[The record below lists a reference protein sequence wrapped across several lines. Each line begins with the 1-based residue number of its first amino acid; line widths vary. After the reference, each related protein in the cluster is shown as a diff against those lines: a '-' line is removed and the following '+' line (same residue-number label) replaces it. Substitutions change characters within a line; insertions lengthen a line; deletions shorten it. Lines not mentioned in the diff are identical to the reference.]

1 MRIVLYSRYPA
12 DFDRPKGGVE
22 SVTVNLA
29 RALARLPDNEVHV
42 VTLERG
48 LAKPR
53 DEQDADIMI
62 HRLPDPGFPQ
72 VLDVVCGPGRRRLIE
87 KIRELK
93 PDIVHSHE
101 THGLFLDS
109 IPFPHVFT
117 LHGFD
122 HANIVAGDERMKHLL
137 SFVWGRVEAVALA
150 RLHHV
155 VSISPYVEAMIRRL
169 TRAVIHPIDN
179 PLDLR
184 FFQTPPQPSL
194 VRRVLCVGWVSE
206 RKNTLG
212 SVRAFAELIA
222 KGYDAEL
229 IVAGQE
235 KEAAYLSQ
243 VIELIAALGLQKR
256 VKLIGHIN
264 HQALLE
270 ELSKASVLLLPSFQ
284 ENAPMVIAE
293 AMAMRVPVVAS
304 NLCGMPFMV
313 EEGTSGYLVDPA
325 KTDEIAN
332 ALVGIISSDER
343 YQSMCERSRVIA
355 EERFHPDVVA
365 AKHMSVYASVIA
377 DFLDRGSAG

>member
-29 RALARLPDNEVHV
+29 RALARLPENEVHV

-48 LAKPR
+48 LAMPR
-53 DEQDADIMI
+53 DERDEDIRI

-72 VLDVVCGPGRRRLIE
+72 VLDIVCGPGRRRLIA
-87 KIRELK
+87 KIKELA

-101 THGLFLDS
+101 THGLFLDR

-122 HANIVAGDERMKHLL
+122 HANIVAGDERMKHLR
-137 SFVWGRVEAVALA
+137 SFIWGRIEAVALA
-150 RLHHV
+150 RLDHV
-155 VSISPYVEAMIRRL
+155 ISISPYVEGMIRRL
-169 TRAVIHPIDN
+169 TQATIHPIDN

-184 FFQTPPQPSL
+184 FFQTSRQAAA
-194 VRRVLCVGWVSE
+194 VRRVLCVGWISE

-212 SVRAFAELIA
+212 SIRAFGDLVGKGHDVELI
-222 KGYDAEL
+222 
-229 IVAGQE
+229 IAGQE
-235 KEAAYLSQ
+235 KEAAYLGQ
-243 VIELIAALGLQKR
+243 VKGLIANRALQDR

-270 ELSKASVLLLPSFQ
+270 ELSKASILLLPSFQ

-293 AMAMRVPVVAS
+293 AMAMRVPVVTS

-313 EEGTSGYLVDPA
+313 EEGASGLLVDPA
-325 KTDEIAN
+325 NTDEIAD
-332 ALVGIISSDER
+332 ALIRIIASDEV
-343 YQSMCERSRVIA
+343 YQSMCHRSRAIA
-355 EERFHPDVVA
+355 EQRFHPDVVA
-365 AKHMSVYASVIA
+365 AKHMTVYESLIGR
-377 DFLDRGSAG
+377 FGRKK